1 MNILDENKR
10 ESQQVAHLI
19 RVFDQAFYAR
29 YNTRLVKGTDE
40 PVYLPAGPDCPY
52 HQVVFAHGFF
62 ASALHELAHWCI
74 AGPQRRLQEDYGY
87 WYCPDG
93 RDEKQ
98 QRLFERVEVKPQAI
112 EKAFSMACE
121 RAFQVSTDN
130 LDGAE
135 PDRAAFSEAVN
146 AQYRQYCAHG
156 FPPRAAQLIDVLAD
170 AFGGANIDRQ
180 STREQV
186 A

>member
-1 MNILDENKR
+1 MNNLDDNKQ
-10 ESQQVAHLI
+10 ESQQVAHLM
-19 RVFDQAFYAR
+19 RVFDKAFYAQ

-40 PVYLPAGPDCPY
+40 PVYLPAGHDCCY

-74 AGPQRRLQEDYGY
+74 AGAKRRLQEDYGY

-93 RDEKQ
+93 RNQQE

-112 EKAFSMACE
+112 EKAFSLACQ
-121 RAFQVSTDN
+121 RPFQVSTDN

-135 PDRAAFSEAVN
+135 PDRVSFTQAVD

-156 FPPRAAQLIDVLAD
+156 FPARAAQLIDVLAD
-170 AFGGANIDRQ
+170 AFGGADIASQ
-180 STREQV
+180 STREHV